1 MAIIIIT
8 NIICRRSIDDVV
20 HVVVVCV
27 VDVVDDDRPNN
38 TLVSSKIK

>member
-8 NIICRRSIDDVV
+8 NIICRRSIDVV
-20 HVVVVCV
+20 HVVVCV